1 MVDEL
6 LYVVPLILLTGSIPP
21 YQSSDK
27 NAHCY
32 LVDRVKEG
40 VAVT

>member
-6 LYVVPLILLTGSIPP
+6 LYVVPLILLTASIPP

-27 NAHCY
+27 NDAHCY
-32 LVDRVKEG
+32 LVDRVKG
-40 VAVT
+40 VADT